1 MKIWLFPCLSAIIG
15 SPVHL
20 PTLKMWEKNNNPV
33 HFYFW
38 LRLSLSLA
46 SLWKKTSRLDFAP
59 PVPLKGDVIIIL
71 SPLNLHVSTH
81 GTAIVFSLAT
91 TVYISSNATAKVRA
105 KHTYCSVFGCT
116 DEYRTLF
123 RVPAS
128 EETRE
133 QWIYWF
139 IYCILSCC
147 HTDLI

>member
-1 MKIWLFPCLSAIIG
+1 MFKCYNRVPGASPNTENVRKKQQPSTFLFLVKIKPFSCKL
-15 SPVHL
+15 V
-20 PTLKMWEKNNNPV
+20 
-33 HFYFW
+33 
-38 LRLSLSLA
+38 
-46 SLWKKTSRLDFAP
+46 KKTSRLDFAP